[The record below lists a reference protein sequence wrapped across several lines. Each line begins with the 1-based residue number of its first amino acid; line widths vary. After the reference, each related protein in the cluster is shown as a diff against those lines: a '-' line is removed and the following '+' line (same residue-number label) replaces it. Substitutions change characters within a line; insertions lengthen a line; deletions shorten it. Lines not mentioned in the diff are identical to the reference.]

1 MKYLMF
7 VCHDTD
13 HTEADSAAAP
23 DLDEWFDYV
32 RGKGAYVTAVR
43 LHETDSATTVRMRS
57 GELLVTDGP
66 YTEAAEWVGGVA
78 MLECADLDEAIEI
91 AARNPMAW
99 HGRLELRPVHS
110 MDEALVR
117 FADEMTGSAAS

>member
-1 MKYLMF
+1 MKGLMF

-13 HTEADSAAAP
+13 HTDDDSVAAP
-23 DLDEWFDYV
+23 DLDTWFDHV
-32 RGKGAYVTAVR
+32 RGKGAYITAVR
-43 LHETDSATTVRMRS
+43 LHETDTATTVRRRG
-57 GELLVTDGP
+57 GERQVTDGP
-66 YTEAAEWVGGVA
+66 CTEAAEWVGGVA
-78 MLECADLDEAIEI
+78 VLECADLDEAIDI

-117 FADEMTGSAAS
+117 FADEMTRDPAR